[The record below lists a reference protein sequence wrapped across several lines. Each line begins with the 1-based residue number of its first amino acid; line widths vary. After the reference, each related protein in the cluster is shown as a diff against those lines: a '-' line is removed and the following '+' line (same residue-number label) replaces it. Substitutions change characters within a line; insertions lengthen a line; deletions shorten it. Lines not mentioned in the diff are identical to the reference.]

1 MDQNHIR
8 LCKEWIARRTAQLDQ
23 LEKRFDAQYDMFSA
37 EDNAKRLDD
46 IEAARFWINIHRW
59 ELAQLIDSDD
69 DYPQPTNND

>member
-1 MDQNHIR
+1 MDQEKIR

-37 EDNAKRLDD
+37 EDNRKRLDD
-46 IEAARFWINIHRW
+46 IEAARFWVNIHRW
-59 ELAQLIDSDD
+59 ELNQLIGSDD

>member
-1 MDQNHIR
+1 MDPEKIR

-37 EDNAKRLDD
+37 ADNAKRLDD

-59 ELAQLIDSDD
+59 ELDQLIDSGD